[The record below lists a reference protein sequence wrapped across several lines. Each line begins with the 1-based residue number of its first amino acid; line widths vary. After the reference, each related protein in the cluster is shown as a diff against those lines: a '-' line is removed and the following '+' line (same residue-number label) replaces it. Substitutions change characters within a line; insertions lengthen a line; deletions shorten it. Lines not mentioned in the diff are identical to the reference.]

1 MDAQFSCNKC
11 GVTLDKDKIVHLIV
25 AYDETVNKT
34 LFILDDEAFMEIALK
49 RMNVCHFVKQN

>member
-1 MDAQFSCNKC
+1 MVNSNSTSAVKE
-11 GVTLDKDKIVHLIV
+11 TLDKDKIVHLIV

-34 LFILDDEAFMEIALK
+34 HFILDDEAFMEIALK